1 MNDILKLEFTKQE
14 IQFLKQNG
22 FDVSDELNLD
32 LANEIVDE
40 LGYNDVGIAADIIT
54 KITTHPNW

>member
-22 FDVSDELNLD
+22 FDVSDEINLD